1 MDWSE
6 CRQLGQSRWPRV
18 SWPQVPPA
26 GWQGASEHAVDH
38 ALARLALLDDGARA
52 VVLERIEAGLRR
64 WMSRTGF
71 PAALA
76 DDAVQSAA
84 TALLAP
90 PAQLAQYSGAGP
102 LDAFLTVASA
112 RLALN
117 LRRAERHALAA
128 VPLPEGSAPGW
139 AGLVSSTPELKVLRG
154 DLLERLKAAL
164 GEGLAS
170 LPAAQRALL
179 GFRYVENLEVDA
191 IAHLLGVHRVTAS
204 RQLTAAREALRDAVL
219 ARLGAEAE
227 VPHALRAWLGSRPEL
242 SLPRLL
248 AAAAQ
253 GSTDETQPVPR

>member
-6 CRQLGQSRWPRV
+6 CRQLGQSRWPGV
-18 SWPQVPPA
+18 SWPAQPPA
-26 GWQGASEHAVDH
+26 GWQGAGEHAVDH
-38 ALARLALLDDGARA
+38 ALGALALRDDAARA
-52 VVLERIEAGLRR
+52 VVLQRMEAGLRR
-64 WMSRTGF
+64 WMSRTAF
-71 PAALA
+71 PASLA
-76 DDAVQSAA
+76 ADAVQCAA

-90 PAQLAQYSGAGP
+90 PALLSRYSGAGP
-102 LDAFLTVASA
+102 LDAFLTVASS

-117 LRRAERHALAA
+117 LRRSERHALAA
-128 VPLPEGSAPGW
+128 VSLPEGSQPGW
-139 AGLVSSTPELKVLRG
+139 AGLVSSTPELKVLRE
-154 DLLERLKAAL
+154 DLLLRLKAAL

-170 LPAAQRALL
+170 LPSAQRALL

-191 IAHLLGVHRVTAS
+191 IANLLGVHRVTAS

-219 ARLGAEAE
+219 TRLGAEAE

-248 AAAAQ
+248 AAAQ